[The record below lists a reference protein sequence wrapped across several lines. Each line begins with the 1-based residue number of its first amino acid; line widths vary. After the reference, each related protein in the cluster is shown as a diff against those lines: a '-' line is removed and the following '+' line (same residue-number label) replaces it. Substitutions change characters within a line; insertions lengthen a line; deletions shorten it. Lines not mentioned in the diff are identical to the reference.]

1 VTSGRGVDILDT
13 REGQDLLGD
22 GSSDNTGT
30 AGSGGALEADGTA
43 LTGGFGGNGVDLAN
57 LVAPIASA
65 NWHEGQ
71 LSDDEGAL
79 NGDLDLLG
87 KLDAETNVAGVITN
101 NDDGL
106 ETGTLA
112 SLGLLLDGYDLHNL
126 VTELFIGLFDEFINN
141 GCLLDG
147 DRVSVDF
154 LK

>member
-1 VTSGRGVDILDT
+1 MTSGRGVDILDT

-22 GSSDNTGT
+22 GSSDNAGT

-43 LTGGFGGNGVDLAN
+43 LTGGFGGNGVDFAN
-57 LVAPIASA
+57 LVTPIASA

-87 KLDAETNVAGVITN
+87 KLDAETNVAGVITD

-112 SLGLLLDGYDLHNL
+112 SLGLLLDGYDLHNF